1 MLLSRFKDIKLC
13 DGILNDLTKDE
24 RADLMAYIGNGL
36 MEYLLKDTP
45 YYYANSIPRYYPV
58 DGLVTAYNQG
68 VQRYGVIE
76 VKTYYKIDH
85 KRDSDGKWEGGT
97 KKWYPNFQIDAKK
110 LTDVTAEAR
119 RLNTTP
125 YLFCFFSNELVVW
138 DLDKTDWYHTIKE
151 RETNDEGENYG
162 KSKTK
167 TPQAYLPL
175 RDAIHRDKT
184 INIDYYYEHI
194 HKELFT
200 PKKPIITEDD
210 NLPF

>member
-1 MLLSRFKDIKLC
+1 MMFNKFKDVKLC
-13 DGILNDLTKDE
+13 DEVCNSLTVDE
-24 RADLMAYIGNGL
+24 RADLMAFIGNGL
-36 MEYLLKDTP
+36 VEYLLKDTP
-45 YYYANSIPRYYPV
+45 YYYAKSIPRYYPV
-58 DGLVTAYNQG
+58 DGLITAYNQG
-68 VQRYGVIE
+68 VQRYGVVE
-76 VKTYYKIDH
+76 VKTYYNIDH
-85 KRDSDGKWEGGT
+85 KRDSDKFF
-97 KKWYPNFQIDAKK
+97 NFQIDAKK

-125 YLFCFFSNELVVW
+125 YLFCFFSNELIIW

-151 RETNDEGENYG
+151 KETNDTGVDYG
-162 KSKTK
+162 KHKTK

-175 RDAIHRDKT
+175 RDAIHRDKN

-200 PKKPIITEDD
+200 PKKPILTEDD